1 LFFKFIQLNLGRING
16 QNDRR
21 KRFNGNSRK
30 TLENDNESRRWI
42 LKINNPTQQQIIE
55 IRDRIIIQ
63 SIWTRVMSIRDLQNN
78 YVVELIGVIEFNIFC
93 SLNWVGNVIS
103 SDCEW

>member
-1 LFFKFIQLNLGRING
+1 LIIVLKSIQLNLGRTNG
-16 QNDRR
+16 QEDRR
-21 KRFNGNSRK
+21 KKFNGNDSESRK
-30 TLENDNESRRWI
+30 WTFRMS
-42 LKINNPTQQQIIE
+42 NPTEQQVIE

-63 SIWTRVMSIRDLQNN
+63 SLWTPVMSIINPQNN
-78 YVVELIGVIEFNIFC
+78 YIVELLGVVEFNIFC